1 MTSCQILFVSSSE
14 YECFQIELAK
24 NYGIPEWRED
34 IKKVM
39 MKAGVEG
46 KSVVFLFSDTQVG
59 VGIGPSVRYLFIIE
73 VKWYTPTF
81 YQLSLTL

>member
-59 VGIGPSVRYLFIIE
+59 VYLFIIE

>member
-1 MTSCQILFVSSSE
+1 MTSCLILFVSSSE

-59 VGIGPSVRYLFIIE
+59 VGIGPSVRYYLSLKSNGTLPLFI
-73 VKWYTPTF
+73 
-81 YQLSLTL
+81 SCH